1 MSADQAS
8 AAEQSAD
15 DVDIRGAATP
25 DEIAAVLSALRMREL
40 RLTPHRRYEQ
50 WRRERIRALRDNR

>member
-25 DEIAAVLSALRMREL
+25 DEIAALRMREL